1 MGMRRLFARDARTVD
16 APTRQSVRRIPVIRS
31 GTALE
36 VAELA
41 WVATGIS
48 RELALSI
55 PACVACRNLIVGTI
69 VQLELYRYRG
79 DERLEPDYLVSKP
92 DPSTTMPATLGG
104 TVDDLAF
111 RGRAYWRVLERDSE
125 GYARRARWTP
135 VDDVTAKTRS
145 SGGAYAEL
153 TGYDVAGV
161 GPVPVADVIRFDS
174 PLPAILDVG
183 GRALSAAIKTEVRAE
198 QLSAVELPAGTLTNE
213 GTELSEAEGAELVAG
228 FQAARRENGIAFLQG
243 VTFKREQLSS
253 ADLELV
259 DGRAHHATEI
269 ARLWNVPVTMIG
281 ASPSGNA
288 SALLYS
294 NLTQQLALLTSEA
307 CAPHLRTI
315 EATLSDVIPR
325 GQSVA
330 FDVQRFLRS
339 DPQAAA
345 DYAIAL
351 KTAGLITADE
361 ARAMLG
367 IPASSTTTPDLTP
380 GKV

>member
-1 MGMRRLFARDARTVD
+1 
-16 APTRQSVRRIPVIRS
+16 VIRS

-41 WVATGIS
+41 WAATGVS

-55 PACVACRNLIVGTI
+55 PACAACRNLIVGTI
-69 VQLELYRYRG
+69 VQLGLFRYRG
-79 DERLEPDYLVSKP
+79 DERLEPDYLVTKP
-92 DPSTTMPATLGG
+92 DPSTTLPATLGG

-111 RGRAYWRVLERDSE
+111 RGRAYWRVLERDSD
-125 GYARRARWTP
+125 GYPRRARWTP
-135 VDDVTAKTRS
+135 VDDVSPLTRS

-153 TGYDVAGV
+153 RGYDVAGV
-161 GPVPVADVIRFDS
+161 GEVPVADLIRFDS

-198 QLSAVELPAGTLTNE
+198 QLSSVELPAGTLTNE
-213 GTELSEAEGAELVAG
+213 GSELSEAEGLELVAG

-345 DYAIAL
+345 EYAIAL
-351 KTAGLITADE
+351 KAAGLITTEE

-367 IPASSTTTPDLTP
+367 IPSTPAATPDLTP